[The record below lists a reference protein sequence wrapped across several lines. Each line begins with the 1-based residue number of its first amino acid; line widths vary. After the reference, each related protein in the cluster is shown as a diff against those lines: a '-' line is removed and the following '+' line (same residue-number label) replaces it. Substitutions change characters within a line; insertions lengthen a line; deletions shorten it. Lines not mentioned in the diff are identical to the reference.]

1 MLIRAISHPS
11 RQMRKKTQGQQP
23 SCEISRLLSA
33 AVINKGFR
41 ELLLSDPARALAQ
54 GYFGETFSLD
64 IEQQTR
70 ILSIQADSL
79 SDFARQ
85 ITAPVVEKTACGSAV
100 WIPVNQP
107 AFVLHAK

>member
-1 MLIRAISHPS
+1 MLIGAISHPT
-11 RQMRKKTQGQQP
+11 RQKRKKTQGQQP

-64 IEQQTR
+64 NDQQTR

-79 SDFARQ
+79 RDFARQ
-85 ITAPVVEKTACGSAV
+85 ITAPMVKKTAGGSAE

>member
-1 MLIRAISHPS
+1 
-11 RQMRKKTQGQQP
+11 
-23 SCEISRLLSA
+23 
-33 AVINKGFR
+33 VINKGFR
-41 ELLLSDPARALAQ
+41 ELLLSDPARALSQ

-64 IEQQTR
+64 FDQHAR
-70 ILSIQADSL
+70 VLSIRADSL

-85 ITAPVVEKTACGSAV
+85 ITTPLVKEAVCGKSE